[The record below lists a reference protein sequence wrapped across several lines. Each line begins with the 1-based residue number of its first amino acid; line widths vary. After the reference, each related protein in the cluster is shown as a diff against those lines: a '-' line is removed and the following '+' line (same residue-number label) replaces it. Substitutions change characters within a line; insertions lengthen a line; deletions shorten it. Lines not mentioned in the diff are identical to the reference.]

1 MQLGSFVEALLKET
15 EVPKQRKREKTR
27 TSKPDPFFHA
37 KRLAERSL
45 QLFGITRRASTRG
58 WGKEEGKGTE
68 GEGDQQQPKASKGS
82 GKADEEADSQ
92 GAAADEVP
100 DT

>member
-1 MQLGSFVEALLKET
+1 MQLRSFIEALLKET

-58 WGKEEGKGTE
+58 
-68 GEGDQQQPKASKGS
+68 
-82 GKADEEADSQ
+82 
-92 GAAADEVP
+92 
-100 DT
+100 